1 MSSAV
6 ALTAAEEA
14 VHEGPPPPVQMVQ
27 LLAGFQVAQAL
38 YVVAKLNVATA
49 LRDGPRSVEQLA
61 ASTGAAPAALARLL
75 RSLASLGVF
84 AEAEPGVYAL
94 TPLGATL
101 ATGTPGSVRDLALT
115 WMETHYAPFGRLL
128 DGVMSAEPAASLY
141 YGKPFFE
148 WLSSDTEQVQRF
160 TGAMANLTEA
170 IRIHAMADYRLP
182 AGPCVADL
190 GGADGSLLC
199 ALLLNDPEPRR
210 GIVLDLP
217 HVVPAARGHIK
228 SLGLEQRIE
237 AMGGDFF
244 AEIPPADVYLI
255 SMILHD
261 WDDDAC
267 LRLLRSIARSASH
280 GTRLVA
286 LEFVVPPGDGP
297 HMSKMIDLTMLGMLT
312 GRERSDLEFEDLLQ
326 AAGFTL
332 DRIVQTQTPLSIL
345 EATYKP
351 GHTVLADSVQA
362 VRSKQ

>member
-1 MSSAV
+1 
-6 ALTAAEEA
+6 
-14 VHEGPPPPVQMVQ
+14 

-49 LRDGPRSVEQLA
+49 LRDGPRPVRELA
-61 ASTGAAPAALARLL
+61 ASTGAVPAALARLL
-75 RSLASLGVF
+75 RSLAGLGVF
-84 AEAEPGVYAL
+84 TEAEPGVYAL

-101 ATGTPGSVRDLALT
+101 ASDTPGSVRDLALT

-128 DGVMSAEPAASLY
+128 DGVMSGAPAASLY

-148 WLSSDTEQVQRF
+148 WLSSDAEQVQRF
-160 TGAMANLTEA
+160 TGAMANLTDA
-170 IRIHAMADYRLP
+170 IRLHAMSDYRLP
-182 AGPCVADL
+182 RGGRVADV

-199 ALLLNDPEPRR
+199 ALLNDDPEPRR
-210 GIVLDLP
+210 GVVLDLP
-217 HVVPAARGHIK
+217 HVVPAAREHIE

-237 AMGGDFF
+237 AIGGDFF
-244 AEIPPADVYLI
+244 AQVPPADVYLV

-267 LRLLRSIARSASH
+267 LRLLTSIGRSASR

-286 LEFVVPPGDGP
+286 LEFVVPHGDGP

-312 GRERSDLEFEDLLQ
+312 GHERSALEFEGLLE

-332 DRIVQTQTPLSIL
+332 DRIVETQTPLSIL
-345 EATYKP
+345 EATYQAGSSMP
-351 GHTVLADSVQA
+351 ADSVQA
-362 VRSKQ
+362 IRS